1 MIGVQEGYMVFL
13 ADGAE
18 GIAAVRKV
26 YDSRIVIYVEN
37 SGDFTIP
44 IEAISDI
51 HSQKIILNPQLLD
64 IKLLEAIKLIHKS
77 EDTGLAGCKFHGKP

>member
-1 MIGVQEGYMVFL
+1 MHGAKEGYMVFL

-26 YDSRIVIYVEN
+26 YDSKIVIYVEN

-44 IEAISDI
+44 MDAISDI
-51 HSQKIILNPQLLD
+51 HSQKIVLNPQMLD
-64 IKLLEAIKLIHKS
+64 HKLLEAIKRMHKS
-77 EDTGLAGCKFHGKP
+77 EDSGLVG

>member
-26 YDSRIVIYVEN
+26 YDSRIVIYVEIQVI
-37 SGDFTIP
+37 SRFPLKPLATFIP
-44 IEAISDI
+44 RR
-51 HSQKIILNPQLLD
+51 
-64 IKLLEAIKLIHKS
+64 
-77 EDTGLAGCKFHGKP
+77 